1 MNIAELPD
9 IQPYSLH
16 KADKEKLLEPILTSL
31 SRHHYANCASY
42 RKMMD
47 GIGFDPKK
55 DYPAVDL
62 MFLPVQL
69 FGMIELCS
77 VPKEEIVRTLTSSGT
92 SGQARS
98 LIFLDRETAVNQTK
112 VLTKIMSSFIGTKR
126 APMIILDSE
135 SVIKNRTFLS
145 ANAAAISG
153 FSIFGSKRVFVLNE
167 RMELNTE
174 LLEAFILQHKGE
186 RILLFGFTYKVYQHF
201 YKELIK
207 GGIRPDLS
215 NAVLIHGGGWKKL
228 ENESVS
234 SKEFNKK
241 LNDVCGIRRVYN
253 YYGMVEQTGSIYM
266 ECEYGHFHTSVFSD
280 IIIRRA
286 HDFSPADVGEEG
298 IIQVLSILPKSYPG
312 HSLLTEDKGILL
324 GEDDCP
330 CGRSGKYLKVTGR
343 LEHAEIRGC
352 SDTYDGKI
360 N

>member
-9 IQPYSLH
+9 IQPYSLR
-16 KADKEKLLEPILTSL
+16 KADKEKLLNTTLTSL
-31 SRHHYANCASY
+31 SRHHYAYCAPY

-55 DYPAVDL
+55 DYHYVDL

-77 VPKEEIVRTLTSSGT
+77 APKEEIVRTLTSSGT

-98 LIFLDRETAVNQTK
+98 LIFLDKETAANQTK

-126 APMIILDSE
+126 APMIIIDSE
-135 SVIKNRTFLS
+135 SVIKNRNLLS
-145 ANAAAISG
+145 ANVAAISG
-153 FSIFGSKRVFVLNE
+153 FSLFGSTRMFALNE
-167 RMELNTE
+167 KMELNTE
-174 LLEAFILQHKGE
+174 LLKSFIEQHESE
-186 RILLFGFTYKVYQHF
+186 RILIFGFTFKVYRHF

-207 GGIRPDLS
+207 AGIKPDLS

-234 SKEFNKK
+234 AKEFNKK

-324 GEDDCP
+324 GEDDCS
-330 CGRSGKYLKVTGR
+330 CGRLGKYFKVTGR

>member
-1 MNIAELPD
+1 MSIAELPD
-9 IQPYSLH
+9 IQPYSLK
-16 KADKEKLLEPILTSL
+16 KAEKEKLLSSYLTSL
-31 SRHHYANCASY
+31 SQHHYACCEPY

-55 DYPAVDL
+55 DYHSIDL

-77 VPKEEIVRTLTSSGT
+77 VPKEEIIRTLTSSGT

-98 LIFLDRETAVNQTK
+98 LIYLDKETAANQTK
-112 VLTKIMSSFIGTKR
+112 VLTKIVSSFIGTKR
-126 APMIILDSE
+126 TPMTILDSE
-135 SVIKNRTFLS
+135 SVIKNRNHLS
-145 ANAAAISG
+145 ANAAAITG
-153 FSIFGSKRVFVLNE
+153 FSLFGSTRMFALNE
-167 RMELNTE
+167 QMEVNTE
-174 LLEAFILQHKGE
+174 LLNSFIEKHQSE
-186 RILLFGFTYKVYQHF
+186 RILLVGFTFKVYRF

-207 GGIRPDLS
+207 AGIKPDLS

-234 SKEFNKK
+234 SKEFNNK
-241 LNDVCGIRRVYN
+241 LKDVCGIRRVHN

-266 ECEYGHFHTSVFSD
+266 ECEYGHLHTSVFSD
-280 IIIRRA
+280 VIIRRA
-286 HDFSPADVGEEG
+286 NDFSPADAGEEG

-312 HSLLTEDKGILL
+312 HSLLTEDRGILL

-330 CGRSGKYLKVTGR
+330 CGRFGKYLKVTGR
-343 LEHAEIRGC
+343 LEQAEIRGC